1 MMFRRDLRQKNS
13 EDYLSSL
20 QREERKKGVMTV
32 DDEEDVT
39 FCLSLVLQETGQ
51 FEVDGF
57 TDPQQALSSFKPGTY
72 DLVILDI
79 RMPKMDGF
87 ELYKKIKLL
96 DKNVDI
102 CFLTAVN
109 DFNEYKVV
117 HRDMTDEIAKNDDL
131 CIIDKPADTQQLIE
145 KINKAIGTRMSK
157 EGIQVTSKK
166 KSIRRKKT

>member
-1 MMFRRDLRQKNS
+1 MNNS
-13 EDYLSSL
+13 AGFLPFTW
-20 QREERKKGVMTV
+20 QQEERKKRIMTV
-32 DDEEDVT
+32 DDDRDVVL
-39 FCLSLVLQETGQ
+39 CLDKVLQETGL

-57 TDPQQALSSFKPGTY
+57 TDPQHALSSFKPGTY

-79 RMPKMDGF
+79 RMPQMDGF

-157 EGIQVTSKK
+157 EGIQV
-166 KSIRRKKT
+166 IR

>member
-1 MMFRRDLRQKNS
+1 
-13 EDYLSSL
+13 
-20 QREERKKGVMTV
+20 MTV

-39 FCLSLVLQETGQ
+39 FCLGVVLQETGL

-57 TDPQQALSSFKPGTY
+57 TDPQQALSSFKPGKY

-87 ELYKKIKLL
+87 ELYKKIKLI
-96 DKNVDI
+96 DKNVDV

-117 HRDMTDEIAKNDDL
+117 HRDITDEIEKKDDS

-145 KINKAIGTRMSK
+145 KINKAIGT
-157 EGIQVTSKK
+157 
-166 KSIRRKKT
+166 

>member
-1 MMFRRDLRQKNS
+1 
-13 EDYLSSL
+13 
-20 QREERKKGVMTV
+20 MTV

-39 FCLSLVLQETGQ
+39 FCLSLVLQETGL

-57 TDPQQALSSFKPGTY
+57 TDPQHALSSFKQGKY

-87 ELYKKIKLL
+87 ELYEKLKNI

-109 DFNEYKVV
+109 DFNEYRII
-117 HRDMTDEIAKNDDL
+117 HRDITDEIEKDKDS
-131 CIIDKPADTQQLIE
+131 CIIDKPADSEQLIK
-145 KINKAIGTRMSK
+145 KINKVIGSRMSK
-157 EGIQVTSKK
+157 VSKGIEA
-166 KSIRRKKT
+166 

>member
-1 MMFRRDLRQKNS
+1 
-13 EDYLSSL
+13 
-20 QREERKKGVMTV
+20 MTV

-39 FCLSLVLQETGQ
+39 FCLGVVLQETGL

-57 TDPQQALSSFKPGTY
+57 TDPQQALSSFKPGKY

-87 ELYKKIKLL
+87 ELYKKIKLI
-96 DKNVDI
+96 DKNVDV

-117 HRDMTDEIAKNDDL
+117 HRDITDEIEKNDDS

-145 KINKAIGTRMSK
+145 KINKAIGTEDEIKRASNLRQDENRTGK
-157 EGIQVTSKK
+157 VA
-166 KSIRRKKT
+166 KSRTVF

>member
-1 MMFRRDLRQKNS
+1 
-13 EDYLSSL
+13 
-20 QREERKKGVMTV
+20 MTV

-39 FCLSLVLQETGQ
+39 FCLSLVLQETGL

-57 TDPQQALSSFKPGTY
+57 TDPQQALSSFKPCTY

-117 HRDMTDEIAKNDDL
+117 HRDMTDEIAKNGDS
-131 CIIDKPADTQQLIE
+131 CIIDKPADTQQLIK
-145 KINKAIGTRMSK
+145 KINKAIGTRMRK
-157 EGIQVTSKK
+157 ESIQAKA
-166 KSIRRKKT
+166 R

>member
-1 MMFRRDLRQKNS
+1 
-13 EDYLSSL
+13 
-20 QREERKKGVMTV
+20 MTV

-39 FCLSLVLQETGQ
+39 FCLSLVLQETGL

-57 TDPQQALSSFKPGTY
+57 TDPQHALSSFKSGKY

-87 ELYKKIKLL
+87 ELYKKIKRL

-117 HRDMTDEIAKNDDL
+117 HRDISDEIAKNDDS
-131 CIIDKPADTQQLIE
+131 CNIDKPADTQQLIK
-145 KINKAIGTRMSK
+145 KINKATGIKMSK
-157 EGIQVTSKK
+157 EAIQAKA
-166 KSIRRKKT
+166 R